1 MSFSDNFN
9 ACMERNQM
17 PAPQELFSGKTL
29 RETLEFLD
37 HLHEAMENA
46 GGAEVPLSVV
56 ATAGAAAGLSE
67 GEALAVLG
75 GAAANLAAG
84 LYLTTAIGCVANAAL
99 RSALTA
105 ELESA
110 PDGFAKE
117 QVTLA
122 LNDVPQD
129 SAPA

>member
-1 MSFSDNFN
+1 VHGTQSH
-9 ACMERNQM
+9 AG
-17 PAPQELFSGKTL
+17 AQELFSGKTL
-29 RETLEFLD
+29 GEALEILD
-37 HLHEAMENA
+37 RIHEAMENA
-46 GGAEVPLSVV
+46 GGDEVTLGTL
-56 ATAGAAAGLSE
+56 ATLGAAAGLSE
-67 GEALAVLG
+67 GETFAVLG

-84 LYLTTAIGCVANAAL
+84 VYLSTAIGCVANAAV

-105 ELESA
+105 DLERA

-129 SAPA
+129 SAQA